1 MGEFVKF
8 LPQVQS
14 GSLGNV
20 LRQGFYLPPLAVV
33 VGIALLSGAR
43 QIAFP
48 TWARVALPALALPVS
63 VQVLPPA
70 WSPTTLLTAEFR
82 AQAIA
87 LAATW
92 LVLAGFWLWGR
103 LPVWLTGAVSAILAT
118 TALAIVAWQLWLV
131 KPAIDQVYGR
141 PPAVGW
147 GFVVCEVGLAIL
159 SGACLALVLQGR
171 TRRHRGR

>member
-1 MGEFVKF
+1 MERAKLYRDTQTQRPGSGLFARQSARAALVLGWALAAAGYFGPWVAHPTAALTLTGVDMGEFVKF

-48 TWARVALPALALPVS
+48 TWARVALLAAALPVS

-103 LPVWLTGAVSAILAT
+103 LPVWLASA
-118 TALAIVAWQLWLV
+118 
-131 KPAIDQVYGR
+131 
-141 PPAVGW
+141 
-147 GFVVCEVGLAIL
+147 
-159 SGACLALVLQGR
+159 
-171 TRRHRGR
+171 